1 MFIKL
6 AQKFHKTGGIVMKN
20 EADVVIVSACRTAI
34 GKFGGIFKDFRA
46 SQLASHVLN
55 EVVNRVN
62 LEKSL
67 VDDII
72 LGDCIQHPAEA
83 NTARTAALLAG
94 FPVEVPACTI
104 QRQCSSAMQAVELGY
119 LKIKNNDADIVIAGG
134 VESMSSAYYYV
145 DGARWGMRLRHGE
158 FTDAMWELLHS
169 GSRLLG
175 DPIIMGQTAENL
187 AQMYNISREEQDEV
201 ALRSH
206 NNAEKAIKEN
216 KFKDEITPITI
227 EKKGKKLV
235 LDTDEHV
242 RFGITLDDLKKLK
255 PVFKKDG
262 TVTAGNSSGLNDGAA
277 AILLMS
283 RKKAEELG
291 LKPLAK
297 IIGFAVAG
305 VDPKIMGY
313 GPVPATKKL
322 LKKTKLD
329 LDQIG
334 LIELNEAFAA
344 QYLACEKKLG
354 INREI
359 TNVNGS
365 GIGLGHPVGCTGAR
379 IIVSLMYEMKK
390 RDVELGLATL
400 CVGGGMGMATIIEN
414 ED

>member
-1 MFIKL
+1 
-6 AQKFHKTGGIVMKN
+6 MKKDS
-20 EADVVIVSACRTAI
+20 DVVIVSAVRTAI

-46 SQLASHVLN
+46 SKLASYVLD
-55 EVVNRVN
+55 EVVKRVN
-62 LEKSL
+62 VEKQM
-67 VDDII
+67 VDDVI

-83 NTARTAALLAG
+83 NTARTAALMAK

-119 LKIKNNDADIVIAGG
+119 LKIKNGDADIVIGGG
-134 VESMSSAYYYV
+134 VESMSSAFYYV
-145 DGARWGMRLRHGE
+145 DGARWGIRLRHGE
-158 FTDAMWELLHS
+158 FTDSMWELLHS

-175 DPIIMGQTAENL
+175 EPMIMGQTAENL
-187 AQMYNISREEQDEV
+187 AEMYNISREEQDEI

-206 NNAEKAIKEN
+206 NNAEKAIKEG
-216 KFKDEITPITI
+216 KFKDEIVPIEV
-227 EKKGKKLV
+227 EKKGKKYI

-242 RFGITLDDLKKLK
+242 RYGLKIEDLKRLK

-283 RKKAEELG
+283 RKKAKELG

-297 IIGFAVAG
+297 IIGFQVAA
-305 VDPKIMGY
+305 VDPKIMGF

-322 LKKTKLD
+322 LEKTKISLSD
-329 LDQIG
+329 IG

-344 QYLACEKKLG
+344 QYLACEKNLG
-354 INREI
+354 LNREI
-359 TNVNGS
+359 VNVNGS

-379 IIVSLMYEMKK
+379 IMVTLLYEMK
-390 RDVELGLATL
+390 RRNVELGLATL
-400 CVGGGMGMATIIEN
+400 CVGGGMGMATILEN

>member
-1 MFIKL
+1 
-6 AQKFHKTGGIVMKN
+6 MKKDS
-20 EADVVIVSACRTAI
+20 DVVIVSAVRTAI

-46 SQLASHVLN
+46 SKLASYVLD
-55 EVVNRVN
+55 EVVKRVN
-62 LEKSL
+62 VEKQM
-67 VDDII
+67 VDDVIM
-72 LGDCIQHPAEA
+72 GDCIQHPAEA
-83 NTARTAALLAG
+83 NTARTAALMAN

-119 LKIKNNDADIVIAGG
+119 LKIKNGDADIVIGGG
-134 VESMSSAYYYV
+134 VESMSSAFYYV
-145 DGARWGMRLRHGE
+145 DGARWGMRLQHGE
-158 FTDAMWELLHS
+158 FTDSMWELLHS

-175 DPIIMGQTAENL
+175 EPMIMGQTAENL
-187 AQMYNISREEQDEV
+187 AEMYNISREEQDEV

-206 NNAEKAIKEN
+206 NNAERAIKEG
-216 KFKDEITPITI
+216 KFKDEIVPIEF
-227 EKKGKKLV
+227 EKKGKKYT

-242 RFGITLDDLKKLK
+242 RYGLKIEDLKRLK

-283 RKKAEELG
+283 RKKAKELG

-297 IIGFAVAG
+297 IIGFQVAG
-305 VDPKIMGY
+305 VDPKIMGF

-322 LKKTKLD
+322 LEKTKISLSD
-329 LDQIG
+329 IG

-344 QYLACEKKLG
+344 QYLACEKNLDL
-354 INREI
+354 NREI
-359 TNVNGS
+359 VNVNGS

-379 IIVSLMYEMKK
+379 IMVSLMYEMK
-390 RDVELGLATL
+390 RRNVEIGLATL

>member
-1 MFIKL
+1 
-6 AQKFHKTGGIVMKN
+6 MKKDS
-20 EADVVIVSACRTAI
+20 DVVIVSAVRTAI
-34 GKFGGIFKDFRA
+34 GKFGGIFKDLRA
-46 SQLASHVLN
+46 SKLASYVLD
-55 EVVNRVN
+55 EVVKRVN
-62 LEKSL
+62 VEKQM
-67 VDDII
+67 VDDVI

-83 NTARTAALLAG
+83 NTARTAALMAK

-119 LKIKNNDADIVIAGG
+119 LKIKNGDADIVIGGG
-134 VESMSSAYYYV
+134 VESMSSAFYYV
-145 DGARWGMRLRHGE
+145 DGARWGIRLRHGE
-158 FTDAMWELLHS
+158 FTDSMWELLHS

-175 DPIIMGQTAENL
+175 EPMIMGQTAENL
-187 AQMYNISREEQDEV
+187 AEMYNISREEQDEV

-206 NNAEKAIKEN
+206 NNAERAIKEG
-216 KFKDEITPITI
+216 KFKDEIVAIEF
-227 EKKGKKLV
+227 EKKGKKYT

-242 RFGITLDDLKKLK
+242 RYGLKIEDLKRLK

-283 RKKAEELG
+283 RKKAKELG

-297 IIGFAVAG
+297 IIGFQVAG
-305 VDPKIMGY
+305 VDPKIMGF

-322 LKKTKLD
+322 LEKTKISLSD
-329 LDQIG
+329 IG

-344 QYLACEKKLG
+344 QYLACEKNLG
-354 INREI
+354 LNREI
-359 TNVNGS
+359 VNVNGS

-379 IIVSLMYEMKK
+379 IMVSLMYEMK
-390 RDVELGLATL
+390 RRNVEIGLATL